1 MNRTIGDG
9 RTQKRQVSDFSRA
22 ALGMN
27 RNAAPFRATVVV
39 SLVLATMVA
48 AAEDPAPAGIPAA
61 DAEFAEVLQRW
72 LPDSDVNRIEWSPIR
87 GLRAVEIDN
96 GVTLYVTEDGSYAI
110 AGVLYALTEEGPVDT
125 SMARRAAARRA
136 LLSDISLDQMIVFA
150 PEGEPRLV
158 LDVFTDT
165 DCGFCRKLHA
175 EVAELNAYGI
185 EVRYLAFPRAGIGSE
200 TYDRMV
206 SAWCADDPPDAMT
219 RLKLGNKIPSKT
231 CDNPVAEHY
240 EIGQRVGIQG
250 TPTIIAP
257 DGELIG
263 GYVPAAEL
271 VEGLGL
277 QLAP

>member
-1 MNRTIGDG
+1 MIRY
-9 RTQKRQVSDFSRA
+9 
-22 ALGMN
+22 
-27 RNAAPFRATVVV
+27 AAPVWVRATVVV
-39 SLVLATMVA
+39 ALVLATMVA
-48 AAEDPAPAGIPAA
+48 ASASEDIGPEEVPL
-61 DAEFAEVLQRW
+61 DDTEFADVLQRR
-72 LPDSDVNRIEWSPIR
+72 LPDIDINRIERSPIE
-87 GLRAVEIDN
+87 GLHAVEIDN

-110 AGVLYALTEEGPVDT
+110 AGVLYALTEEGPVDP
-125 SMARRAAARRA
+125 SQASRAATRRA
-136 LLSDISLDQMIVFA
+136 LLADVSMDQMIVFA

-200 TYDRMV
+200 TYDNMV
-206 SAWCADDPPDAMT
+206 SAWCADDPRDAIT
-219 RLKLGNKIPSKT
+219 RLKRGNKIPSKT
-231 CDNPVAEHY
+231 CDNPVAEQY
-240 EIGQRVGIQG
+240 EIGRLVGIQG

-271 VEGLGL
+271 AEGLGL
-277 QLAP
+277 Q

>member
-9 RTQKRQVSDFSRA
+9 CTLRRQFSDFGRA

-27 RNAAPFRATVVV
+27 RYAAPVWAAVVV
-39 SLVLATMVA
+39 ALVLATLVA
-48 AAEDPAPAGIPAA
+48 ASAAEDVGPEGVPLE
-61 DAEFAEVLQRW
+61 DTEFAEVLQRR
-72 LPDSDVNRIEWSPIR
+72 LPDIDINRIERSPIE
-87 GLRAVEIDN
+87 GLHAVEIDN

-125 SMARRAAARRA
+125 SQARRAAIRRA
-136 LLSDISLDQMIVFA
+136 LLADVPMDQMIVFA
-150 PEGEPRLV
+150 PEGEPKLV

-200 TYDRMV
+200 TYDNMV
-206 SAWCADDPPDAMT
+206 SAWCADDPRDAIT
-219 RLKLGNKIPSKT
+219 RLKRGNKIPSRT
-231 CDNPVAEHY
+231 CDNPVAEQY
-240 EIGQRVGIQG
+240 EIGQLVGIQG
-250 TPTIIAP
+250 TPTLIAP

-271 VEGLGL
+271 AEGLGL
-277 QLAP
+277 Q

>member
-1 MNRTIGDG
+1 MNRH
-9 RTQKRQVSDFSRA
+9 
-22 ALGMN
+22 
-27 RNAAPFRATVVV
+27 AAPVWAAVLVAPILTATVAG
-39 SLVLATMVA
+39 S
-48 AAEDPAPAGIPAA
+48 AAEDVGPEEVPL
-61 DAEFAEVLQRW
+61 DDTEFAEVLQRR
-72 LPDSDVNRIEWSPIR
+72 LPDIDINRIERSPID

-110 AGVLYALTEEGPVDT
+110 AGVLYALTEEGPVDP
-125 SMARRAAARRA
+125 SQPRRAAARRA
-136 LLSDISLDQMIVFA
+136 LLDDVSMDQMIVFA
-150 PEGEPRLV
+150 PEGEPKLV

-200 TYDRMV
+200 TYDNMV
-206 SAWCADDPPDAMT
+206 SAWCADDPRDAIT
-219 RLKLGNKIPSKT
+219 RLKRGNKIPSKT

-250 TPTIIAP
+250 TPTMIGP

-271 VEGLGL
+271 AQGLGL
-277 QLAP
+277 Q